1 MDRTYIGIDLGTSG
15 VKLLL
20 IDEQRR
26 ILAQQSLE
34 YEVSH
39 PQEGRSEIDPAIW
52 YEAALDGLQRLLSGQ
67 DAGSVAAI
75 GVTGQMH
82 TLVVLDEAGESVRP
96 ALMWNDKRTAKDI
109 PLLRRTLANGPDGEY
124 MSGIV
129 STGSPAAN
137 LYWMSRNEPELFQR
151 VRRFL
156 IGPDYLVYRL
166 TGVAGTDYVEAS
178 TSSLYCLTRRVWSEE
193 MRALIGLREDVY
205 PTVRGSGEV
214 VGCVLPELARALG
227 LRTDVKV
234 IAGTGDNPA
243 TAISTGCLGGGYPVL
258 SLGTSGVLMFPVPS
272 MRPGMRGKAILCSL
286 DGKRF
291 DYLVQG
297 VVQSTGESINW
308 WTRKVLGV
316 RDFGTLD
323 GDIDEAMIRESRLLF
338 YPHINGDKTIYGDP
352 TLRGA
357 FIGLSSDT
365 GAAEMYCAVI
375 EGLCFAF
382 RQLAESVQLN
392 LGALGALKVVGGG
405 AKSDLWLQ
413 TMASVLN
420 VRVERLS
427 GTVGPAFGIAL
438 LAYATEHPDAT
449 AEALIEGSLTVA
461 RSFEPDAALID
472 VYERKYARYL
482 RIHDAIK
489 YIDGEGE
496 LN

>member
-1 MDRTYIGIDLGTSG
+1 M
-15 VKLLL
+15 
-20 IDEQRR
+20 
-26 ILAQQSLE
+26 
-34 YEVSH
+34 
-39 PQEGRSEIDPAIW
+39 
-52 YEAALDGLQRLLSGQ
+52 
-67 DAGSVAAI
+67 
-75 GVTGQMH
+75 
-82 TLVVLDEAGESVRP
+82 
-96 ALMWNDKRTAKDI
+96 
-109 PLLRRTLANGPDGEY
+109 
-124 MSGIV
+124 
-129 STGSPAAN
+129 
-137 LYWMSRNEPELFQR
+137 
-151 VRRFL
+151 
-156 IGPDYLVYRL
+156 
-166 TGVAGTDYVEAS
+166 
-178 TSSLYCLTRRVWSEE
+178 
-193 MRALIGLREDVY
+193 
-205 PTVRGSGEV
+205 
-214 VGCVLPELARALG
+214 
-227 LRTDVKV
+227 
-234 IAGTGDNPA
+234 
-243 TAISTGCLGGGYPVL
+243 L

-323 GDIDEAMIRESRLLF
+323 KDIDEAMIRESRLLF

-357 FIGLSSDT
+357 FIGLSSDA

-382 RQLAESVQLN
+382 RQLAESVQLD
-392 LGALGALKVVGGG
+392 LGALDALKVVGGG

-413 TMASVLN
+413 TMANVLN

-438 LAYATEHPDAT
+438 LAYATDHPEAT

-461 RSFEPDAALID
+461 RSFEPDAALIE